1 MIKLLYVL
9 FVSLALAGCAST
21 TVIPTTTSP
30 VQVPPPTQEV
40 SIFFNESEVK
50 VPFTVLGTIHH
61 ADPGKYQRLDLN
73 DAIPVLKDKAR
84 AIGANG
90 VIVDKQEQTV
100 SGIVSRG
107 IDVIARAIKF

>member
-1 MIKLLYVL
+1 MNKVLYVL
-9 FVSLALAGCAST
+9 FASLVLTGCVST

-30 VQVPPPTQEV
+30 VQTLPPTQDV
-40 SIFFNESEVK
+40 SIFLNESDVR

-61 ADPGKYQRLDLN
+61 ANPGKYQRLDLN
-73 DAIPVLKDKAR
+73 DVIPVLKDKAR
-84 AIGANG
+84 SIGANG
-90 VIVDKQEQTV
+90 VIVDKQEQIV